1 MTILGLLLLIVGLL
15 VGSGLLA
22 IVGVVLIVLGLAG
35 NFGYARPR
43 RRSYWY

>member
-1 MTILGLLLLIVGLL
+1 MTILGLVLLIVGLL
-15 VGSGLLA
+15 IGSGLLT
-22 IVGVVLIVLGLAG
+22 IVGAVLIVLGLVG

>member
-1 MTILGLLLLIVGLL
+1 VTVLGLALLIIGLL
-15 VGSGLLA
+15 IGSGVLA

-43 RRSYWY
+43 GRGYWY